1 MIKPT
6 ERKRAI
12 TLIKEAVDA
21 GSREYKAC
29 NILEISS
36 RTLRRWKNQLK
47 ATQQLEDQRQSKYT
61 HRSPT
66 NRLTQIERERII
78 SICNQKEYQSL
89 PPSQIVPILADKGV
103 YIKVRP
109 NFRTAT

>member
-29 NILEISS
+29 NVLEISS
-36 RTLRRWKNQLK
+36 RTLRRWKNQL
-47 ATQQLEDQRQSKYT
+47 
-61 HRSPT
+61 
-66 NRLTQIERERII
+66 
-78 SICNQKEYQSL
+78 
-89 PPSQIVPILADKGV
+89 VV
-103 YIKVRP
+103 V
-109 NFRTAT
+109 